1 MSVLKILIFPDQ
13 RLRTIAKEVA
23 VVDEG
28 IKALSKDLLETMYA
42 GNGIGLSATQVNIH
56 KRVLVVDVSEE
67 KNSPIIFIN
76 PEIEFLTKEKQTYSE
91 GCLSVPGFFEEV
103 KRPSE
108 IKVKA
113 LGIELSLIHI

>member
-67 KNSPIIFIN
+67 KNSPIIFIT